1 MIWAFP
7 SAHVSNQPCGVY
19 LIEELPAISLY
30 TSTVRS
36 FWSALLYIL
45 SGGRVYLSED
55 PSSPTV
61 QRVYRGVAQSC
72 VTPKWENR
80 WSRAPLWIPN
90 WSIGR
95 WQAQAEQHSRAM
107 SGQAGAG
114 AGMRGRRG
122 GRERDR
128 EPPLSSVYQ
137 HQYPHLQQQGMD
149 ASCWLAPSALRRLVE
164 LPSPPLSRHQ
174 LKRLEEHR
182 YSSSG
187 RSLLEP
193 IMQRYWEWLVCCMPA
208 WIAPNLITIVGLATN
223 VFTTLV
229 LVYYCPTATEQAP
242 LWAYLLCAVGLFIY
256 QSLDAIDGK
265 QARRT
270 NSSSPLGEL
279 FDHGCD
285 SLSTVFVVLGTSI
298 AVQLGTN
305 PDWMFFC
312 CFAGMFMFYCAH
324 WQTYVSGTL
333 RFGIFDVTEAQ
344 ICLALLQMFTAIV
357 GPRFWNITIPIIN
370 IQMKIVPAICTFIGV
385 IFSCTNYFRVIFT
398 GGVGKNGSTI
408 AGTSVLSPVLHIG
421 SVIILAMMIYKKSA
435 IQLFEKHPCLY
446 ILAFGFVSA
455 KITNKLVVAH
465 MTKSEMHLHDVAF
478 LGPGLLFLDQYFNS
492 FIDEYLV
499 LWIALILSFFDLVR
513 YCVSV
518 CNQIASHLHIFVF
531 KIKPLTMAPIQ

>member
-1 MIWAFP
+1 M
-7 SAHVSNQPCGVY
+7 SA
-19 LIEELPAISLY
+19 
-30 TSTVRS
+30 T
-36 FWSALLYIL
+36 
-45 SGGRVYLSED
+45 
-55 PSSPTV
+55 
-61 QRVYRGVAQSC
+61 
-72 VTPKWENR
+72 
-80 WSRAPLWIPN
+80 
-90 WSIGR
+90 
-95 WQAQAEQHSRAM
+95 
-107 SGQAGAG
+107 GQ
-114 AGMRGRRG
+114 
-122 GRERDR
+122 
-128 EPPLSSVYQ
+128 
-137 HQYPHLQQQGMD
+137 QQQGGGLRSRRSLGREKEPGQGMGME
-149 ASCWLAPSALRRLVE
+149 AACWLAPGVLRRLIE

-182 YSSSG
+182 YSSAG

-193 IMQRYWEWLVCCMPA
+193 LMQRYWEWLVGRVPS
-208 WIAPNLITIVGLATN
+208 WIAPNLITIIGLATN

-229 LVYYCPTATEQAP
+229 LIYYCPTATEQAP

-298 AVQLGTN
+298 AVQMGTN

-333 RFGIFDVTEAQ
+333 RFGIFDITEVQ
-344 ICLALLQMFTAIV
+344 ICLAGLQMLTASV
-357 GPRFWNITIPIIN
+357 GPSLWNMMIPILN
-370 IQMKIVPAICTFIGV
+370 VQMKMVPAICTFLGA

-435 IQLFEKHPCLY
+435 VQLFEKHPCLY

-465 MTKSEMHLHDVAF
+465 MTKSEMHLHDLAF

-499 LWIALILSFFDLVR
+499 LWIALIISFFDLVR

-518 CNQIASHLHIFVF
+518 CNQIACHLHIFVF
-531 KIKPLTMAPIQ
+531 KIKPCSVLSSAPH

>member
-1 MIWAFP
+1 M
-7 SAHVSNQPCGVY
+7 SATGQQQQ
-19 LIEELPAISLY
+19 
-30 TSTVRS
+30 
-36 FWSALLYIL
+36 
-45 SGGRVYLSED
+45 SGGLRSRRSLGRDKD
-55 PSSPTV
+55 P
-61 QRVYRGVAQSC
+61 
-72 VTPKWENR
+72 
-80 WSRAPLWIPN
+80 
-90 WSIGR
+90 
-95 WQAQAEQHSRAM
+95 
-107 SGQAGAG
+107 GQGAV
-114 AGMRGRRG
+114 GM
-122 GRERDR
+122 E
-128 EPPLSSVYQ
+128 
-137 HQYPHLQQQGMD
+137 
-149 ASCWLAPSALRRLVE
+149 AACWLAPGVLRRLIE

-182 YSSSG
+182 YCSAG

-193 IMQRYWEWLVCCMPA
+193 LMQRYWEWLVGRVPS
-208 WIAPNLITIVGLATN
+208 WIAPNLITIIGLATN
-223 VFTTLV
+223 VITTLV
-229 LVYYCPTATEQAP
+229 LIYYCPTATEQAP

-298 AVQLGTN
+298 AVQMGTN

-333 RFGIFDVTEAQ
+333 RFGIIDVTE
-344 ICLALLQMFTAIV
+344 
-357 GPRFWNITIPIIN
+357 IPILN
-370 IQMKIVPAICTFIGV
+370 IQMKMVPAICTFLGA

-398 GGVGKNGSTI
+398 GGVGKNGSTT

-435 IQLFEKHPCLY
+435 VQLFEKHPCLY

-465 MTKSEMHLHDVAF
+465 MTKSEMHLHDLAF

-499 LWIALILSFFDLVR
+499 LWIALIISFFDLVR

-518 CNQIASHLHIFVF
+518 CNQIACHLHIFVF
-531 KIKPLTMAPIQ
+531 KIKPCSTLGAAPH

>member
-1 MIWAFP
+1 M
-7 SAHVSNQPCGVY
+7 SATG
-19 LIEELPAISLY
+19 
-30 TSTVRS
+30 
-36 FWSALLYIL
+36 
-45 SGGRVYLSED
+45 
-55 PSSPTV
+55 
-61 QRVYRGVAQSC
+61 
-72 VTPKWENR
+72 
-80 WSRAPLWIPN
+80 
-90 WSIGR
+90 
-95 WQAQAEQHSRAM
+95 
-107 SGQAGAG
+107 
-114 AGMRGRRG
+114 
-122 GRERDR
+122 
-128 EPPLSSVYQ
+128 
-137 HQYPHLQQQGMD
+137 QQQGGGLRSRQALGRDKDPGQGMGME
-149 ASCWLAPSALRRLVE
+149 AACWLAPGVLRRLIE

-182 YSSSG
+182 YRSAG

-193 IMQRYWEWLVCCMPA
+193 LMQRYWEWLVARVPS
-208 WIAPNLITIVGLATN
+208 WIAPNLITIIGLATN

-333 RFGIFDVTEAQ
+333 RFGIFDITEVQ
-344 ICLALLQMFTAIV
+344 LCLAGLQMLTATV
-357 GPRFWNITIPIIN
+357 GPCLWNVTIPILN
-370 IQMKIVPAICTFIGV
+370 VQMKMVPAICTFLGA

-421 SVIILAMMIYKKSA
+421 TVIILAMMIYKKSA
-435 IQLFEKHPCLY
+435 VQLFEKHPCLY

-465 MTKSEMHLHDVAF
+465 MTRSEMHLHDLAF

-499 LWIALILSFFDLVR
+499 LWIALIISFFDLVR

-518 CNQIASHLHIFVF
+518 CNQIAGHLHIFVF
-531 KIKPLTMAPIQ
+531 KIKPCSVLGSAPH

>member
-1 MIWAFP
+1 MSHGEQGALTAP
-7 SAHVSNQPCGVY
+7 R
-19 LIEELPAISLY
+19 
-30 TSTVRS
+30 TVRRS
-36 FWSALLYIL
+36 RPLIGQVLPSLSQPHCGSTTRQQGSMSAT
-45 SGGRVYLSED
+45 G
-55 PSSPTV
+55 
-61 QRVYRGVAQSC
+61 
-72 VTPKWENR
+72 
-80 WSRAPLWIPN
+80 
-90 WSIGR
+90 
-95 WQAQAEQHSRAM
+95 
-107 SGQAGAG
+107 
-114 AGMRGRRG
+114 
-122 GRERDR
+122 
-128 EPPLSSVYQ
+128 
-137 HQYPHLQQQGMD
+137 QQQGGGLRSRRSLVRDKDPGQGMGME
-149 ASCWLAPSALRRLVE
+149 AACWLAPGVLRRLIE

-182 YSSSG
+182 YSSAG

-193 IMQRYWEWLVCCMPA
+193 LMQRYWEWLVGRVPS
-208 WIAPNLITIVGLATN
+208 WIAPNLITIIGLATN

-285 SLSTVFVVLGTSI
+285 SLSTGQCFPLCLSVILKLVLKPPLSVSAVFVVLGTSI
-298 AVQLGTN
+298 AVQMGTN

-333 RFGIFDVTEAQ
+333 RFGIIDVTEVQ
-344 ICLALLQMFTAIV
+344 IFIIIMYLLAAV
-357 GPRFWNITIPIIN
+357 GGSAFWQSLIPILN
-370 IQMKIVPAICTFIGV
+370 VQMKMIPAVCTFLGA

-435 IQLFEKHPCLY
+435 VQLFEKHPCLY

-465 MTKSEMHLHDVAF
+465 MTKSEMHLHDLAF

-499 LWIALILSFFDLVR
+499 LWIALIISFFDLVR

-518 CNQIASHLHIFVF
+518 CNQIACHLHIFVF
-531 KIKPLTMAPIQ
+531 KIKPCSALSSAPH